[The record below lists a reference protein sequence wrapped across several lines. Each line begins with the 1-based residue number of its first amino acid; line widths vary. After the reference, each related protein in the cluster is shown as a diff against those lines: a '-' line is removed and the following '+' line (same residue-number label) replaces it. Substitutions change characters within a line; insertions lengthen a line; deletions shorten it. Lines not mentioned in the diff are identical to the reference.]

1 METDQGGITKAV
13 NWKGGGGFRYYRL
26 APSLLEK
33 DKWGNWVINKQYN
46 AAMLA
51 EAICKLEGFVYAP
64 SDSIYWQHG
73 HSTERDFIYV
83 TTQNLS
89 HDQLQALND
98 EVGQS
103 RSLLVLCSAFRGKSD
118 RFPNLTIKKI
128 PNAVLKRC
136 EWGHDDYSLRVENL
150 PKAPPKPGQ
159 LPLFRG
165 GGGAMKKK
173 PTSPPAKKKASLYER
188 IRQILES
195 ARTNVSRTVNT
206 TQVVSNWLI
215 GREIVE
221 EEQQGKRRA
230 GYGENL
236 LIDLAERLRKEYGK
250 GWSVR
255 NLEYCRKFYLEY
267 SVLLAGLKSNA
278 VRSIS
283 LNFSDFYNSNATS
296 SKSEANTAG
305 KKVLNVPQGD
315 SPIPPASSPMLN
327 APLGKPWQ
335 PGYLHPNLSWTHYRT
350 LLRVER
356 NAVRSFYEIET
367 VRNNWKT
374 RELERQINS
383 LLYERLALSK
393 DKKGLMRLAT
403 KGQEIQEPADVFKD
417 PLVMEFLGLPESPK
431 LVESNL
437 EQALINNLQA
447 FLLELGR
454 GFAFVSRQERIT
466 LDGDHFYIDLV
477 FYHTILKCFVVIDLK
492 VGKLTHQDLG
502 QLQLYVNYYDQER
515 RTEGDNPTLGLILCT
530 DKNDAVVR
538 YTLGPAQ
545 QKKIF
550 ASRYKLYL
558 PTEAE
563 LKAELRRELR
573 VLSDQS
579 KSERTK

>member
-1 METDQGGITKAV
+1 MKI
-13 NWKGGGGFRYYRL
+13 
-26 APSLLEK
+26 
-33 DKWGNWVINKQYN
+33 
-46 AAMLA
+46 
-51 EAICKLEGFVYAP
+51 
-64 SDSIYWQHG
+64 
-73 HSTERDFIYV
+73 
-83 TTQNLS
+83 
-89 HDQLQALND
+89 
-98 EVGQS
+98 
-103 RSLLVLCSAFRGKSD
+103 SA
-118 RFPNLTIKKI
+118 T
-128 PNAVLKRC
+128 
-136 EWGHDDYSLRVENL
+136 NL
-150 PKAPPKPGQ
+150 PKKNKVP
-159 LPLFRG
+159 
-165 GGGAMKKK
+165 
-173 PTSPPAKKKASLYER
+173 LYER
-188 IRQILES
+188 IRLILES
-195 ARTNVSRTVNT
+195 ARTTVSRTVNT

-267 SVLLAGLKSNA
+267 GVLLIGLKSNA

-283 LNFSDFYNSNATS
+283 LNFSDFYNSNATN
-296 SKSEANTAG
+296 SKSEVKAVG
-305 KKVLNVPQGD
+305 KKVLNDPNGD
-315 SPIPPASSPMLN
+315 SIIPVSTSMLN
-327 APLGKPWQ
+327 ESSGKPWQ
-335 PGYLHPNLSWTHYRT
+335 PGYLHPNLSWTHYRI

-356 NAVRSFYEIET
+356 NAVRSFYEIEAA
-367 VRNNWKT
+367 RNNWKT

-403 KGQEIQEPADVFKD
+403 KGQEIQKPADVFKD

-431 LVESNL
+431 LVESDL

-492 VGKLTHQDLG
+492 VGKLNHQDLG

-538 YTLGPAQ
+538 YTLGPEQ

-563 LKAELRRELR
+563 LKAELRRELKL
-573 VLSDQS
+573 LSGLS
-579 KSERTK
+579 KSEN